1 MDANDVRKYLDGDT
15 SVLTASQPEDKH
27 DDTNP
32 TDIKPDD
39 ASGSREGEET
49 QTQTN
54 TETGSEQPD
63 SANQPPNGQTQET
76 ANPDD
81 KPKGDNGQPEVD
93 PKKLP
98 YPNAKPND
106 KAQYKANKAF
116 IHQKQKFKAK
126 LAAYEN
132 QIAELK
138 AELAKR
144 EAIDPNTV
152 PEDKRES
159 FNLDKHLIKHDLEN
173 LDRSRRQAYEEFE
186 GEEADAIH
194 QSRIERCFT
203 DKAEAESYSRLLEN
217 GRDKFVE
224 FLAHYDP
231 DNTVLQYLDDTDN
244 SPLMVRL
251 LMTRPDVLKR
261 VIEKRNPISK
271 AIELRSIE
279 NQMMM
284 SRRLKQTSPKTTQAP
299 NQTPTQVATTGKVVG
314 PSGASAPKAP
324 KTHNQWNDYLA
335 SHP

>member
-39 ASGSREGEET
+39 ASGNEEPKP
-49 QTQTN
+49 N
-54 TETGSEQPD
+54 ETGSSEPD
-63 SANQPPNGQTQET
+63 STEHSPNGGTQET
-76 ANPDD
+76 ANPEE
-81 KPKGDNGQPEVD
+81 KPKGGKEELPPDVD

-98 YPNAKPND
+98 YPKPKPND
-106 KAQYKANKAF
+106 PAQYKANKAF

-126 LAAYEN
+126 VSGLEN
-132 QIAELK
+132 QIAQLK
-138 AELAKR
+138 AKLAKY
-144 EAIDPNTV
+144 ESVDPDSV
-152 PEDKRES
+152 PDDQKES
-159 FNLDKHLIKHDLEN
+159 FKLDKHLLKHDLEN
-173 LDRSRRQAYEEFE
+173 LDRSRQQAYDEFE
-186 GEEADAIH
+186 SEQADAIH
-194 QSRIERCFT
+194 QSRIERCFS
-203 DKAEAESYSRLLEN
+203 DPAEAESYSRLLEN
-217 GRDKFVE
+217 GRDKFVQ
-224 FLAHYDP
+224 FLAQYDP
-231 DNTVLQYLDDTDN
+231 ENAVLQYLDDTDN

-284 SRRLKQTSPKTTQAP
+284 SRKLRQTSPKTPNQATK
-299 NQTPTQVATTGKVVG
+299 QTPTQVATTGRVVG
-314 PSGASAPKAP
+314 ASGANAPKAP
-324 KTHNQWNDYLA
+324 KTRAEWNDYLA

>member
-15 SVLTASQPEDKH
+15 SVLTASQPEDKR
-27 DDTNP
+27 DETNP

-39 ASGSREGEET
+39 ASGNTHGSEED
-49 QTQTN
+49 N
-54 TETGSEQPD
+54 HGSEQPD
-63 SANQPPNGQTQET
+63 SVNQSPDGKIQEP
-76 ANPDD
+76 ANPED
-81 KPKGDNGQPEVD
+81 KPKGGTGQLDVD

-144 EAIDPNTV
+144 EAVDPNTI
-152 PEDKRES
+152 PEDKREA
-159 FNLDKHLIKHDLEN
+159 FNLDKHLIRHDLEN
-173 LDRSRRQAYEEFE
+173 IDRNRRQAYEEFE
-186 GEEADAIH
+186 SEEADAIH
-194 QSRIERCFT
+194 QSRVERCFT

-224 FLAHYDP
+224 FLAQYDP
-231 DNTVLQYLDDTDN
+231 ENTVLQYLDDTEN

-251 LMTRPDVLKR
+251 LMTRPDVLRR

-284 SRRLKQTSPKTTQAP
+284 SRRLKQTSPKTTQAS
-299 NQTPTQVATTGKVVG
+299 NQNPTQVATTGKVVG
-314 PSGASAPKAP
+314 PSGANAPKAP

>member
-39 ASGSREGEET
+39 ASGNTHESEED
-49 QTQTN
+49 N
-54 TETGSEQPD
+54 HGSEQPD
-63 SANQPPNGQTQET
+63 SVNQSPDGKVQEP
-76 ANPDD
+76 ANPEV
-81 KPKGDNGQPEVD
+81 KPKGGTEQPEVD

-144 EAIDPNTV
+144 EAVDPNTI
-152 PEDKRES
+152 PEDKREA
-159 FNLDKHLIKHDLEN
+159 FNLDKHLIRHDLEN
-173 LDRSRRQAYEEFE
+173 IDRNRRQAYEEFE
-186 GEEADAIH
+186 SEEADAIH
-194 QSRIERCFT
+194 QSRVERCFT

-224 FLAHYDP
+224 FLAQYDP
-231 DNTVLQYLDDTDN
+231 ENTVLQYLDDTEN

-251 LMTRPDVLKR
+251 LMTRPDVLRR

-284 SRRLKQTSPKTTQAP
+284 SRRLKQTSPKSTQAT

-324 KTHNQWNDYLA
+324 KTHTQWNDYLA